1 MPQLHS
7 RAPRI
12 PLLLL
17 LVLIPML
24 MLINLCQPHRMMI
37 PWGMGPVGMVSRAR
51 LLQIAREAHQDLV
64 YLPEPDILIMTMA
77 KGGTTTMWNWLY
89 RGLTGR
95 EKFNMTECLTYVQ
108 DVRSHC
114 WAKQA
119 IHFMNLTERDQW
131 RVLKGD
137 RTLRV
142 AVQRDPFERLVS
154 SWKSKYACEADVYG
168 TDVHNRDKMVPA
180 LLKQAEMGYDAPC
193 LSIEQFADALESAR
207 LRAGVDAGWLSSTR
221 KMDVHIRPQD
231 FFWGEIEYDMV
242 LDVRDLG
249 DVRRLKAI
257 LDRLPFRRLCEEGLE
272 HRHKSGGGELVIPE
286 KAAAKL
292 FRYAAQSKVGE
303 LKYID

>member
-1 MPQLHS
+1 MMMPW
-7 RAPRI
+7 A
-12 PLLLL
+12 
-17 LVLIPML
+17 
-24 MLINLCQPHRMMI
+24 
-37 PWGMGPVGMVSRAR
+37 MGPGGMISRSR

-95 EKFNMTECLTYVQ
+95 DKFNMTECGTYVQ

-119 IHFMNLTERDQW
+119 IHFMNLTEREQW
-131 RVLKGD
+131 GVLKGG

-154 SWKSKYACEADVYG
+154 SWKSKYACDADVYG
-168 TDVHNRDKMVPA
+168 TDVHNRDRMVPA
-180 LLKQAEMGYDAPC
+180 LLKQAEMGYNASC

-207 LRAGVDAGWLSSTR
+207 MRAGVDAGWLSSTR

-231 FFWGEIEYDMV
+231 FFWQEIEYDMV

-249 DVRRLKAI
+249 DVRTLRAI
-257 LDRLPFRRLCEEGLE
+257 LDRLPYRSLCEEGLE
-272 HRHKSGGGELVIPE
+272 HRHKSSGGELVIPE
-286 KAAAKL
+286 TAAAKL